1 MRKKRIL
8 LIISGGI
15 AAYKAPELVRLF
27 NDQSIDVRC
36 ILTDSGAAFV
46 SPMTLEAIS
55 GDRVFQNLFSLT
67 DEHEMGHIK
76 LPRSADLLLVVP
88 ASANIL
94 AKMARGLADDLATT
108 VLLASDKPVFVAPAM
123 NKNMWQ
129 HPATQENVKI
139 LDDRGV
145 GIIGPAE
152 GDMVC
157 GDYGVG
163 RMADLNTIVS
173 VVLKHFGIIDKKPL
187 GGKRILVTSGP
198 TRERIDPVRCITN
211 YSSGKQGH
219 AIASA
224 FSRLGAETLLV
235 TGPTSEAD
243 PADVKTVHIE
253 SALEMLETCK
263 ASLPVDVAVLC
274 AAVTDWHIENPTDQK
289 IKKEVNAAPKLKLV
303 KTPDILKII
312 CSSGKLRPTLVI
324 GFAAE
329 TENILGNAKNKLRE
343 KNCDWIVAND
353 ISSKS
358 NTFASESNQV
368 HIVTRENV
376 EDWPKMSKLQVA
388 ERLVDYIAK
397 KLTDD

>member
-303 KTPDILKII
+303 K
-312 CSSGKLRPTLVI
+312 
-324 GFAAE
+324 
-329 TENILGNAKNKLRE
+329 
-343 KNCDWIVAND
+343 IV
-353 ISSKS
+353 
-358 NTFASESNQV
+358 
-368 HIVTRENV
+368 
-376 EDWPKMSKLQVA
+376 L
-388 ERLVDYIAK
+388 
-397 KLTDD
+397 